1 MAKGGV
7 NISFDGN
14 SDRAAQQADL
24 LRDRIDQLERKLLS
38 TSNTSRK
45 LSREEQAAAREAKR
59 AYEASLTPLQK
70 HEQHVKALDGALRKK
85 KITQEQYDAAV
96 RKSAASLDQ
105 AGKAGNAAFGPR
117 ALSQLKSYAAG
128 FLSINAAAGVF
139 QRMLE
144 EIDQKRQEWAN
155 KQKESRMGLGSL
167 AQVATS
173 GQDMQHLISSARQ
186 IYLAGGAESMD
197 EAGQIV
203 FQARSAGQES
213 YLPLI
218 QELKATGMV
227 GSPQAMVK
235 AITAL
240 QTAMGTGET
249 GDFRGMVSKALAAS
263 ASTHTSA
270 EDLLLSTTRSAGSAA
285 ALGLSDEELLASTAV
300 ASKAMRS
307 AEEGGTRVAAFLRA
321 LEKSPVEGATLEE
334 KVRSIETLDA
344 AGQGDL
350 LKDAEALQGFRL
362 ISQNMGLYRQ
372 TLAAQTSA
380 VERDEVG
387 QRLQFYMSDPALLV
401 TRQEAMAKAKNELSG
416 QAKGVARNR
425 VEAIQGELEAAGRT
439 IGVPESLTTVTNWGV
454 DAAQKFLGDEVV
466 LGALGDDEGL
476 RQSARAQGA
485 LLDASRNLN
494 QAAQGGPTLA
504 PVNDDPGLPVGR

>member
-7 NISFDGN
+7 NIPFDGN
-14 SDRAAQQADL
+14 SDRALAAVDAL
-24 LRDRIDQLERKLLS
+24 KKRLGELERQLTD
-38 TSNTSRK
+38 TSESSRK
-45 LSREEQAAAREAKR
+45 LSREEQQAAREAKR

-96 RKSAASLDQ
+96 RKSAASMEN

-128 FLSINAAAGVF
+128 FLTINAAAGVF
-139 QRMLE
+139 QRVLE

-173 GQDMQHLISSARQ
+173 AQDMQHLIRSARQ
-186 IYLAGGAESMD
+186 VYLAGGAESMD

-227 GSPQAMVK
+227 GSPQEMVK
-235 AITAL
+235 AITAI
-240 QTAMGTGET
+240 QTAMGSGET
-249 GDFRGMVSKALAAS
+249 GEFRGMVSKALAAS

-270 EDLLLSTTRSAGSAA
+270 EDLLLSSTRAAGSAA
-285 ALGLSDEELLASTAV
+285 ALGISDEELLASTAV

-321 LEKSPVEGATLEE
+321 LEKTPVEGATLEE

-387 QRLQFYMSDPALLV
+387 QRLQFYMSDPALL
-401 TRQEAMAKAKNELSG
+401 TARQEAQSKAAAELSG
-416 QAKGVARNR
+416 QGEGVARNR
-425 VEAIQGELEAAGRT
+425 VETLQQYNDAAARAAGL
-439 IGVPESLTTVTNWGV
+439 PAWMQTVVGWGV
-454 DAAQKFLGDEVV
+454 DAGQKFAGDQAV
-466 LGALGDDEGL
+466 LGAVGDDEGL